1 MALLVIDGNEAIL
14 GRVAAYAAKQALL
27 GSTVKIVNSEKLVV
41 SGAPRTTIDEAKR
54 MKTMGVPRKGPY
66 YSRLPDR
73 YVRRVVRGMLPYK
86 SAHGRDAYARVLC
99 YLGVPTEFANETLVR
114 VPGADASKLPNRKR
128 VTIGRICAEF
138 GGKHYE

>member
-27 GSTVKIVNSEKLVV
+27 GSTVRIVNSEKLVV
-41 SGAPRTTIDEAKR
+41 SGTPRATIDEAKR
-54 MKTMGVPRKGPY
+54 MRSMGVPRKGPY
-66 YSRLPDR
+66 YSKLPDR
-73 YVRRVVRGMLPYK
+73 YARRVVRGMLPYK
-86 SAHGRDAYARVLC
+86 SPRGREAFGRVLC
-99 YLGVPTEFANETLVR
+99 YLGVPTEFANEPLVR
-114 VPGADASKLPNRKR
+114 APGADAAKLPNRKR